1 MATWEV
7 RTGLKQSKDSGVVF
21 FQMLQNKSMELTVS
35 RNVEAKHTF
44 LLCSQML
51 EEVAQSGCA
60 ASFLEDT
67 PGIFQ
72 GQCFLVFG
80 LRFLEDKMPVCSL

>member
-1 MATWEV
+1 
-7 RTGLKQSKDSGVVF
+7 
-21 FQMLQNKSMELTVS
+21 MLQNKSMELTVS
-35 RNVEAKHTF
+35 RNVEAKRIF
-44 LLCSQML
+44 LLCSQIL

-72 GQCFLVFG
+72 GQCFLEFG